1 MSYTKRLTY
10 WVDSP
15 DRDRMDDCRVQ
26 YRVDEAGAGT
36 AQLLVEGQ
44 HRFAELLLRDT
55 GEAEYAT
62 GMRGEPGTGG
72 YVELEDETDVDL
84 LLRRLED
91 EVRRWRASP
100 PESETRPMPTG

>member
-15 DRDRMDDCRVQ
+15 DRDRMDDCRVH
-26 YRVDEAGAGT
+26 YRLDEEGAGT

-44 HRFAELLLRDT
+44 HRFVELLLRDN

-62 GMRGEPGTGG
+62 GTRGEPGTGR
-72 YVELEDETDVDL
+72 YLELADETDVDL
-84 LLRRLED
+84 LLERVVD
-91 EVRRWRASP
+91 EVRGWRASP
-100 PESETRPMPTG
+100 PEPGTLHRPMG

>member
-1 MSYTKRLTY
+1 MSFTKRLTY

-26 YRVDEAGAGT
+26 YRVGEAGAGT

-44 HRFAELLLRDT
+44 HRFVELLLRDT

-62 GMRGEPGTGG
+62 GMRGDPGTGR
-72 YVELEDETDVDL
+72 YVELADETDVDL
-84 LLRRLED
+84 LLQRLED
-91 EVRRWRASP
+91 EVRDWRASP
-100 PESETRPMPTG
+100 PDSETRPVPTG